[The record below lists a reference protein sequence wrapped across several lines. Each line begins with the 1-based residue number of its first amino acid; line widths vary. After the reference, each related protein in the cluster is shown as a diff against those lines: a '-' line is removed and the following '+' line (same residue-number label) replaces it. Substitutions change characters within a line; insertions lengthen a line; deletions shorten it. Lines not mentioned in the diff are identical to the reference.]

1 MALPGFFVRCR
12 LLLVESRACPPGRHT
27 ADGRDARPS
36 TVAAAWAW

>member
-12 LLLVESRACPPGRHT
+12 LLLVESRASPPGRHT

-36 TVAAAWAW
+36 TVSAACAW